1 MRATIVMPTP
11 PPQAILR
18 RVFGAIGPGLISGAA
33 DDDPSGIATYVQTGA
48 QFGYAQLWTALF
60 ALPLLTAV
68 QEASARIGAVT
79 GKGLAL
85 VVRDRYGVKPVY
97 AMVLLLLLANIIN
110 LGADLGAMAAAAQLL
125 IPLPL
130 VVLAVAF
137 AVGIVAVETFTSYRA
152 YARILKWL
160 TVALLAYPI
169 TVFVVHEPWSQILR
183 ATFVPQLQLTPAFLF
198 IITGVLGTT
207 ITPYM
212 FFWEA
217 SQEVEEL
224 HQRGVVSLKAAPRVA
239 ADFIWNLRLD
249 NIGGMLA
256 SQAVSWCVIVVG
268 ATVLNAGGATSVN
281 SAADA
286 AKALLPL
293 VHTFPHA
300 GLLAELLFA
309 VGIVALGLL
318 AVPVLAASS
327 GYAVSEVAGW
337 PEGLNLKL
345 KQAHGFYGVIAA
357 GTLIGLAMNFVGLN
371 PVRALI
377 IAAVVNGA
385 VAPPLIAVLALIAR
399 NESVMGKYRSGRLSS
414 SLLWTTCAGMSAAAI
429 ALVVSALHR

>member
-1 MRATIVMPTP
+1 MHATIVRPTP
-11 PPQAILR
+11 PPQGILR
-18 RVFGAIGPGLISGAA
+18 RIFGALGPGLISGAA

-48 QFGYAQLWTALF
+48 QFGYGQLWTALF
-60 ALPLLTAV
+60 TLPLLTAV

-85 VVRDRYGVKPVY
+85 VVRERYGVKPVY
-97 AMVLLLLLANIIN
+97 VMVLLLVFANTIN

-125 IPLPL
+125 VTLPF
-130 VVLAVAF
+130 VVLVAAF

-224 HQRGVVSLKAAPRVA
+224 HLRGIVSLKAAPRVA
-239 ADFIWNLRLD
+239 ADFIRNLRLD

-256 SQAVSWCVIVVG
+256 SQAVAWCVIVVG
-268 ATVLNAGGATSVN
+268 ASVLNAGGATSVN

-286 AKALLPL
+286 ARALLPL

-377 IAAVVNGA
+377 VAAVVNGA
-385 VAPPLIAVLALIAR
+385 VAPSLIAVLALISR
-399 NESVMGKYRSGRLSS
+399 DQRVMGKYRSGRLSS
-414 SLLWTTCAGMSAAAI
+414 SLLWTAFAGMSAAAI